1 MIVVLHFVHL
11 VTILAVRVFLQALV
25 VVYRVT
31 NKNIEFLAQ
40 TVVLAYLDTII
51 VDLTNYVSNA
61 MFLVMDVVIQEK
73 KIALSVIFVI
83 IIIVEIV
90 NHAIVI
96 V

>member
-1 MIVVLHFVHL
+1 MIVVHFVHL
-11 VTILAVRVFLQALV
+11 VIILAVRVFLQALV

-31 NKNIEFLAQ
+31 NKNIECLAQ

-61 MFLVMDVVIQEK
+61 MFLVMFVVIQEK
-73 KIALSVIFVI
+73 KIAFSVIFVI

-90 NHAIVI
+90 KHAIVI